1 MADVEREARRVI
13 WSLSGNDT
21 RWSLCVDIVLKTVE
35 GESMTLETWNISLSS
50 ELRDHNINTY
60 ALYSRFGIIIKSL
73 LAISRVVP
81 AYRYSRRQTPDTF
94 VIDYRIYEGEPKR
107 SNLGE
112 CW

>member
-1 MADVEREARRVI
+1 MVDVEREARRVI
-13 WSLSGNDT
+13 MGLSGSET
-21 RWSLCVDIVLKTVE
+21 RWSLCVDIVLKTAE
-35 GESMTLETWNISLSS
+35 GDSMVLETWNISLSS
-50 ELRDHNINTY
+50 EFRDYISTY

-94 VIDYRIYEGEPKR
+94 VIDYRIYEGEPKC

-112 CW
+112 CS